1 MLLANPT
8 KKKKE
13 VNNASV
19 LCEVPCQK
27 GNERSEVHHY
37 EEQEAGNTGDMPRM
51 RHQDVPNREGLK
63 LIL

>member
-13 VNNASV
+13 VINGSI

-27 GNERSEVHHY
+27 GNAKSKVHHD
-37 EEQEAGNTGDMPRM
+37 EEWEASNSGDMSQM